1 MPPFSSR
8 GNRFGG
14 KKDKPKSLKKT
25 TLRLF
30 KYLAPYKVKL
40 IIVLFCILLASST
53 TIASSVFLRF
63 IIDNGITPLI
73 GVENPSFDY
82 FFRTVPLFAAIL
94 LIGVFAMYYYSKQMV
109 IISQKTRKNS

>member
-1 MPPFSSR
+1 M
-8 GNRFGG
+8 
-14 KKDKPKSLKKT
+14 
-25 TLRLF
+25 
-30 KYLAPYKVKL
+30 
-40 IIVLFCILLASST
+40 LFCILLASST

-82 FFRTVPLFAAIL
+82 FFRTVPLFAGIL

-109 IISQKTRKNS
+109 IIIQKILKTLRNEMIIHMKSIPLILFEVNGY